1 MTRLILERACCSKLL
16 LKLKQKGNRVLI
28 FGQMVKMLDILEDY
42 LIRKQYLFERIYGS
56 IRGNLRQAA
65 IDR

>member
-1 MTRLILERACCSKLL
+1 MILERAHCSKLL
-16 LKLKQKGNRVLI
+16 PTLKQRGNWVLI